1 MKKASLCILL
11 SCFLGGCVIP
21 GQNSSTA
28 LPARHSLP
36 PVQSERLMPEEGSI
50 YSAHTMDLYRDQ
62 RAHKVG
68 DIVTVAIVETA
79 SSTAEATTETSRDS
93 SVTGDIS
100 YLFRFAE
107 WAKLKEPGTNSRTL
121 GASLKND
128 FKGDGETTRDN
139 TMTATISARVIDVTM
154 DGNLLI
160 QGYREVKTN
169 NETQHIILS
178 GLIRPADVSPDNV
191 VKSSQIADARIEIS
205 GEGAVSDKQQPGW
218 LAKGVDILWPF

>member
-1 MKKASLCILL
+1 MKTSNLLILVAF
-11 SCFLGGCVIP
+11 CLGGCVTP
-21 GQNSSTA
+21 GQNSATA

-36 PVQSERLMPEEGSI
+36 PVQNERLMPEEGSI
-50 YSAHTMDLYRDQ
+50 FSAHSMDLYRDQ
-62 RAHKVG
+62 RARNVG
-68 DIVTVAIVETA
+68 DIITVAIVETA
-79 SSTAEATTETSRDS
+79 SSTSEATTKTTRGS
-93 SVTGDIS
+93 SVSGDIS
-100 YLFRFAE
+100 YLFRFAD
-107 WAKLKEPGTNSRTL
+107 WTKLRENTPNSRTL

-128 FKGDGETTRDN
+128 FSGDGETTRDN

-154 DGNLLI
+154 DGNLVI

-178 GLIRPADVSPDNV
+178 GLVRPADISPDNV
-191 VKSSQIADARIEIS
+191 VKSSHIADARIEIS

>member
-1 MKKASLCILL
+1 MKTAYILTLIAWCLAGCIP
-11 SCFLGGCVIP
+11 P
-21 GQNSSTA
+21 GQNSATA

-36 PVQSERLMPEEGSI
+36 PVHNERLTPEEGSI
-50 YSAHTMDLYRDQ
+50 FSAHSIDLYRDQ

-79 SSTAEATTETSRDS
+79 SSKSEATTETSRNS
-93 SVTGDIS
+93 SVSGDIS

-107 WAKLKEPGTNSRTL
+107 WAKMRERTPNSRTL

-128 FKGDGETTRDN
+128 FTGDGETTRDN
-139 TMTATISARVIDVTM
+139 SMTATISARVIDVTM
-154 DGNLLI
+154 DGNMVI

-178 GLIRPADVSPDNV
+178 GLVRPADISPANV
-191 VKSSQIADARIEIS
+191 IKSSQIADARIEIS
-205 GEGAVSDKQQPGW
+205 GEGSISDKQQPGW
-218 LAKGVDILWPF
+218 LARGVDILWPF

>member
-1 MKKASLCILL
+1 MKKASLLVFI
-11 SCFLGGCVIP
+11 SCFLGGCIPP

-36 PVQSERLMPEEGSI
+36 PVQNERLMPEEGSI
-50 YSAHTMDLYRDQ
+50 FSAHTMDLYRDQ

-68 DIVTVAIVETA
+68 DIVTVTIVET
-79 SSTAEATTETSRDS
+79 SSSAHEATTETTRDS
-93 SVTGDIS
+93 SVSGDIS

-107 WAKLKEPGTNSRTL
+107 WAKLRENTPNSRTL

-128 FKGDGETTRDN
+128 FNGEGETTRDN

-154 DGNLLI
+154 NGNLII

-178 GLIRPADVSPDNV
+178 GLIRPADISPDNV

>member
-1 MKKASLCILL
+1 MKAITLL
-11 SCFLGGCVIP
+11 IPVACCLGGCVTP
-21 GQNSSTA
+21 GQNNATA

-36 PVQSERLMPEEGSI
+36 PVQNERLMPEEGSI
-50 YSAHTMDLYRDQ
+50 FSTHSIDLYRDQ

-79 SSTAEATTETSRDS
+79 SSTSEATTDTSRNS

-107 WAKLKEPGTNSRTL
+107 WAKLREDTPGSRTL

-128 FKGDGETTRDN
+128 FSGDGETTRDN

-154 DGNLLI
+154 DGNLVI
-160 QGYREVKTN
+160 QGYREIKTN

-178 GLIRPADVSPDNV
+178 GLVRPRDISPANVIR
-191 VKSSQIADARIEIS
+191 SSHIADARIEIS